1 MSGKPVNWITRTAIL
16 LAMTLAF
23 QVVFK
28 LPQAFTG
35 PVVNMFLFL
44 SVILVGM
51 WSGAV
56 IGLATPL
63 VAWMVGI
70 MAAGPLVPPVI
81 QLGNASLCIIFGL
94 IDETGKGKSL
104 SIRILG
110 IAVASVIKFLF
121 ISLSAKHLLSLPEA
135 AAKAMGSPPQLF
147 TALAGGALAVLVSE
161 ALLRTGAVTDR
172 YGTTKKT
179 TKFS

>member
-56 IGLATPL
+56 IGLATP
-63 VAWMVGI
+63 VIAWMAGI
-70 MAAGPLVPPVI
+70 MAVGPPVPVI
-81 QLGNASLCIIFGL
+81 QLGNASLSIVFGP
-94 IDETGKGKSL
+94 IDKIGKGKNKW
-104 SIRILG
+104 IRILG
-110 IAVASVIKFLF
+110 ITAASVTKFLF
-121 ISLSAKHLLSLPEA
+121 ISTSARYLLTLPPP
-135 AAKAMGSPPQLF
+135 AAKAMGSPQLF
-147 TALAGGALAVLVSE
+147 TALAGGALALLVSE
-161 ALLRTGAVTDR
+161 ALLRTGAITDR
-172 YGTTKKT
+172 YGTAKRVE
-179 TKFS
+179 

>member
-1 MSGKPVNWITRTAIL
+1 MLMSGKPVNWITRTAIL

-70 MAAGPLVPPVI
+70 MAAGPLVPVI

-135 AAKAMGSPPQLF
+135 AAKAMGSPQLF

-179 TKFS
+179 TKSS